1 MPYRPIL
8 LSVPLLAVC
17 LGACQQQPAPVAV
30 TATAA
35 LAPNVQAVTPQTG
48 QPAEATAAPG
58 TNASADVLRLT
69 NTSGTVDCTDKH
81 VEVLDNNAR
90 ISLTGQCLEV
100 YVIGDDVSLTFQNA
114 ASIQVVGARAK
125 VEGTSALQEFRQLGD
140 HGQHR
145 LGAITKELYLQG
157 ANNEL
162 AVESAAELRVTGDNN
177 RVGWRAG
184 NPSIDDIGN
193 GNRLQPAQ

>member
-1 MPYRPIL
+1 MA
-8 LSVPLLAVC
+8 SK
-17 LGACQQQPAPVAV
+17 
-30 TATAA
+30 TAELRNLDIEELENKLNETRQE
-35 LAPNVQAVTPQTG
+35 LFNLRFQLVTG
-48 QPAEATAAPG
+48 Q
-58 TNASADVLRLT
+58 
-69 NTSGTVDCTDKH
+69 
-81 VEVLDNNAR
+81 LDNNSR

-100 YVIGDDVSLTFQNA
+100 YVIGDDVSLTFENA

-140 HGQHR
+140 HGRHR